1 MRVRGVLSAGLLG
14 LAAVGCANA
23 RYIQKDAD
31 GGVIAM
37 PADNHWNRKKAVEL
51 MREHVGPGYLVVEEK
66 EVVTGRQT
74 TNHSDTQNELGVH
87 STVPVL
93 PANKQITTTTT
104 TRDLTE
110 WHIVYRRGGTPS
122 LPAPVESPVQP
133 TGGRK

>member
-1 MRVRGVLSAGLLG
+1 MRMRGVLSAGLLG

-23 RYIQKDAD
+23 RYIQKDVN

-37 PADNHWNRKKAVEL
+37 PADSRSNRKKADEL
-51 MREHVGPGYLVVEEK
+51 MREHVGPGYVVVEEK
-66 EVVTGRQT
+66 EVVTGQET
-74 TNHSDTQNELGVH
+74 TNHSDTQNELGLH

-93 PANKQITTTTT
+93 PANKQITTTTTT

-110 WHIVYRRGGTPS
+110 WHIVYRRGG
-122 LPAPVESPVQP
+122 LPPAVADSPVQQ